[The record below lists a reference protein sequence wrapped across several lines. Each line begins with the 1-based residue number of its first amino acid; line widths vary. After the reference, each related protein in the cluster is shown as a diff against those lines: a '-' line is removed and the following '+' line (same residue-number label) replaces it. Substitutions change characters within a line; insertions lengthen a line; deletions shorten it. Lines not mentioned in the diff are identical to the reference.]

1 MRCHHFTSG
10 ACRSCPHIG
19 VGYRHQVAA
28 KQHAVRELLD
38 PRVRAVDVDPDQL
51 WVDPALSPEARFR
64 NKAKMVVTG
73 TADQPKLGILDQY
86 QHPKHHDGTGV
97 DLTDCPLY
105 EPCLEAAFGPIA
117 EAITAAGLTP
127 YNVGTR
133 TGELKH
139 VIVTISPQQQLM
151 IRFVLRSTDQLPALR
166 AVVPGLRDR
175 LAQLQTPA
183 VVVTANLL
191 PVHQALLEG
200 EEELH
205 LAGDETLRMLLNG
218 VPLNLRPQGFFQTN
232 TVIAA
237 ELYAQATSWV
247 DALPAPDQPR
257 SVWDLYCGVG
267 GFGFSL
273 AQAQSGPAVGQR
285 RRVWGVEV
293 STEAIRAAQRTA
305 EDLDCAD
312 TVQFVAGDATELA
325 QDHPEEVPDLV
336 VVNPPRRGI
345 GAEVARWLN
354 DTEEIRHV
362 LYSSCNAKT
371 LASDLEHLPDVA
383 PVHARL
389 LDMFPQ
395 TDHYEVLMLLSRR

>member
-19 VGYRHQVAA
+19 VDYRDQVAA
-28 KQHAVRELLD
+28 KQQTVRELLD
-38 PRVRAVDVDPDQL
+38 PRVCAVDVDPDQL
-51 WVDPALSPEARFR
+51 WADPALSPEARFR
-64 NKAKMVVTG
+64 NKAKMVVTA
-73 TADQPKLGILDQY
+73 TAEHPKLGILDQH

-105 EPCLEAAFGPIA
+105 EPGLEAAFAPIA
-117 EAITAAGLTP
+117 EAITAAGLVP
-127 YNVGTR
+127 YHVGNR

-139 VIVTISPQQQLM
+139 VIVTISPQQELM
-151 IRFVLRSTDQLPALR
+151 IRFVLRSRDQLAALR
-166 AVVPGLRDR
+166 AVVPELQRR
-175 LAQLQTPA
+175 LVELQTPA

-200 EEELH
+200 EEEIH

-237 ELYAQATSWV
+237 ELYAQATAWV
-247 DALPAPDQPR
+247 DELPAESQPK

-273 AQAQSGPAVGQR
+273 AQAQSGPVSGQR
-285 RRVWGVEV
+285 RNVWGVEV
-293 STEAIRAAQRTA
+293 STEAILAAQRTA
-305 EDLDCAD
+305 RDLGCEES
-312 TVQFVAGDATELA
+312 VRFVAGDATELA
-325 QDHPEEVPDLV
+325 REHPEEVPDLV

-345 GAEVARWLN
+345 GADLAGWLN
-354 DTEEIRHV
+354 DTAGIQHV

-371 LASDLEHLPDVA
+371 LAADLEHLSDFA

-395 TDHYEVLMLLSRR
+395 TDHYEVLMLLTRS

>member
-1 MRCHHFTSG
+1 MQCHHFTSG

-19 VGYRHQVAA
+19 VSYADQVAA
-28 KQHAVRELLD
+28 KQRRVRELLD
-38 PRVRAVDVDPDQL
+38 PMCATASSDVDGL
-51 WVDPALSPEARFR
+51 WSAPALSPEPHFR

-73 TADQPKLGILDQY
+73 TAEHPKLGILDQH

-105 EPCLEAAFGPIA
+105 EPRLEAAFAPVA
-117 EAITAAGLTP
+117 DAITTAGLVP

-139 VIVTISPQQQLM
+139 VIVTISPQQELM
-151 IRFVLRSTDQLPALR
+151 IRVVLRSREQLSALR
-166 AVVPGLRDR
+166 GVVPELQRR
-175 LAQLQTPA
+175 LAELQTPA

-191 PVHQALLEG
+191 PMHQALLEG
-200 EEELH
+200 DEEIH

-237 ELYAQATSWV
+237 ELYAQATAWV
-247 DALPAPDQPR
+247 DELPAESQPK

-273 AQAQSGPAVGQR
+273 AQAQSGPAKGQR
-285 RRVWGVEV
+285 RSVWGVEV
-293 STEAIRAAQRTA
+293 STEAIRAAQRTSA
-305 EDLDCAD
+305 DLGCDES
-312 TVQFVAGDATELA
+312 VRFVAGDATELA
-325 QDHPEEVPDLV
+325 RDHPEEVPDLV

-345 GAEVARWLN
+345 GADLAGWLN
-354 DTEEIRHV
+354 DTAGIQHV

-371 LASDLEHLPDVA
+371 LAADLEHLPDFA
-383 PVHARL
+383 PVRARL

-395 TDHYEVLMLLSRR
+395 TDHYEVLMLLTRS